1 MLKLVFV
8 NIVTSKIFYLRG
20 IKKGEIKN

>member
-8 NIVTSKIFYLRG
+8 NIVTPKIFYLRG